1 MNGKHSLILSGTNLG
16 PQLLEIQV
24 GEVTQNQYKNICGHC
39 YNQEPFKS
47 TFESPRAC
55 KSMRVSPSVWLQG
68 WSGDR
73 SVSKLSERTSSK
85 LLSMISS
92 IFLGI
97 LVMLIASILSSC
109 LVITIIQKYLKLILE
124 FPCLLIA

>member
-1 MNGKHSLILSGTNLG
+1 MESILWFFPVPISVHSSWKSKLEKKHKTNTKTF
-16 PQLLEIQV
+16 V
-24 GEVTQNQYKNICGHC
+24 ATVTIKNHL
-39 YNQEPFKS
+39 NPL
-47 TFESPRAC
+47 FESPRAC
-55 KSMRVSPSVWLQG
+55 KSMLVSPSVWLQG

-124 FPCLLIA
+124 FSCLLIA